1 MRGFPGGIAVAM
13 KSVIAAS
20 AMGLTLLVCCP
31 VVPAAAQTA
40 ASVQGEQRSQG
51 MLTAQAFK
59 ETPESFTVSV
69 SPYDDSGL
77 NLRLKDDFEAQL
89 RDSGRG
95 RVATSDEAGYLLL
108 FESGVV
114 PAEAVPRGPSLG
126 SAQVGNEGVD
136 VTVNIWSSSQDSVLG
151 GRQDKGL
158 VGSSVFHIGVILR
171 DRESG
176 TVVWQGDAYHELDEP
191 ETERVARAMVAP
203 LVEKIGQ
210 SVAREPF
217 EIE

>member
-1 MRGFPGGIAVAM
+1 M

-31 VVPAAAQTA
+31 VSPAAAQTP
-40 ASVQGEQRSQG
+40 ASGQGEQRSQG
-51 MLTAQAFK
+51 MLTARAFK
-59 ETPESFTVSV
+59 ETPERFTVSV

-77 NLRLKDDFEAQL
+77 NLRLKDDFETQL
-89 RDSGRG
+89 RESGRVG
-95 RVATSDEAGYLLL
+95 LATSGAADYLLL

-126 SAQVGNEGVD
+126 SAQVGTAGVD

-151 GRQDKGL
+151 GRQDEARI
-158 VGSSVFHIGVILR
+158 GSSVFHIGVILR

-176 TVVWQGDAYHELDEP
+176 TVAWQGDAYHELDDP
-191 ETERVARAMVAP
+191 ENERVARAMVAP
-203 LVEKIGQ
+203 LVDRIGQ

-217 EIE
+217 EID